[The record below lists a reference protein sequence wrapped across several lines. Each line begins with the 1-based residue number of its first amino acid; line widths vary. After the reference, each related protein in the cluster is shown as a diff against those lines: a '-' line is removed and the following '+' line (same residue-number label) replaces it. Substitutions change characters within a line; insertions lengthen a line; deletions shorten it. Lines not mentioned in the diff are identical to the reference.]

1 MAWGSFGGMLGPM
14 NASGFHLSQPENG
27 RALRGRAWM
36 RRVFSEKL
44 RGSAAQGTSP
54 GISCSR
60 SPAKGTSPGISCSR
74 NPAKGTSPGISCS
87 RNSAKGTS
95 PGISCSR
102 SPAKGTSP
110 GTSCSRNP
118 AKGTSPGISCSRNP
132 AQGTSP
138 GISCSRNPAQG
149 TSPGISCSRNPAQ
162 GTSPQA
168 PGGENSPT
176 APGWT
181 AGTVFCPAIGWKHFT
196 QATRT
201 AVARRFT
208 RRMVAGSRRQA
219 GRNLI
224 P

>member
-87 RNSAKGTS
+87 R
-95 PGISCSR
+95 

-138 GISCSRNPAQG
+138 
-149 TSPGISCSRNPAQ
+149 
-162 GTSPQA
+162 QA

-181 AGTVFCPAIGWKHFT
+181 EGAVFCPAIGWKHFT